1 MIPEKVF
8 EDIICKYPELVE
20 NGLTLKGRQITL
32 YGRRIDIL
40 FEDKYNRKLIIEL
53 KAGPIKDEHIGQI
66 LSYEGMLLTADD
78 PTLRIMLVGTRVPPN
93 LQKSLDHHGIA
104 WKEITYSYLNKYI
117 EEKNDTFYL
126 SFFEK
131 EDPLIKIKTTGIN
144 EKINDHL
151 NIDFKLTQIQI
162 EELINKFRSSENYK
176 NFKKIIPQKMTNE
189 ERAKTILERN
199 MGNLNHNHLK
209 EIFALV
215 DEPYSFNYDGKLNK
229 GPWFGLLLKPN
240 ALTIFKEDENR
251 INNWFNILTNNNIP
265 VDRRFEILKSDRYYI
280 KGLGIGFKTLFLY
293 ILEKSK
299 YLIWFQGQHDGLRIV
314 YPKLDKYTGKITQY
328 FEYIDV
334 AKKFAAQCNFEHTEL
349 DFILTRFPKLV
360 VQQK

>member
-126 SFFEK
+126 SFF
-131 EDPLIKIKTTGIN
+131 
-144 EKINDHL
+144 
-151 NIDFKLTQIQI
+151 
-162 EELINKFRSSENYK
+162 
-176 NFKKIIPQKMTNE
+176 
-189 ERAKTILERN
+189 
-199 MGNLNHNHLK
+199 
-209 EIFALV
+209 
-215 DEPYSFNYDGKLNK
+215 
-229 GPWFGLLLKPN
+229 
-240 ALTIFKEDENR
+240 
-251 INNWFNILTNNNIP
+251 
-265 VDRRFEILKSDRYYI
+265 
-280 KGLGIGFKTLFLY
+280 
-293 ILEKSK
+293 
-299 YLIWFQGQHDGLRIV
+299 
-314 YPKLDKYTGKITQY
+314 DK
-328 FEYIDV
+328 
-334 AKKFAAQCNFEHTEL
+334 
-349 DFILTRFPKLV
+349 
-360 VQQK
+360 